1 MVMGT
6 PCSGPRSPP
15 PGGRLV
21 GGGRL
26 GQGLLAAEL
35 DHGVEG
41 GVDGLDP
48 GQQGLGQLTGGELPV
63 AQPPGHLGRRQ
74 QQDVAHGMST
84 CSVAVRWHPPV
95 SALPREESQAG
106 RGGAQSGT

>member
-6 PCSGPRSPP
+6 PCSGPRAPP

-26 GQGLLAAEL
+26 GQGLVAAEL
-35 DHGVEG
+35 DHGVERR
-41 GVDGLDP
+41 VDRLDP
-48 GQQGLGQLTGGELPV
+48 VQQGPGQLTGGEPPV

-74 QQDVAHGMST
+74 QQDVAHVVSA

-95 SALPREESQAG
+95 
-106 RGGAQSGT
+106 